1 MDLHHVEFQILARPI
16 ELTIL
21 NLVPICSRPKAHN
34 FEFTFLWFAAWHSQC
49 WLGFPLVHG
58 LTLTIL
64 NLLPIGSGPGAQNL
78 EFYSDCLPA
87 CRSQLYIPVN
97 FEFVSDC
104 HRHCA
109 HNFEL
114 VSYCI
119 SALHSQLYIVH
130 SCPLFQIAFQP
141 GAHNFTFLSHCF
153 RLLHVR
159 ALTICAACFES
170 HLCQRTR
177 MSSYARTL
185 SHSSIFLSRWVNYD
199 EILVFSS

>member
-1 MDLHHVEFQILARPI
+1 MVHSITLI
-16 ELTIL
+16 IL
-21 NLVPICSRPKAHN
+21 NVFPIGSRPGAHN
-34 FEFTFLWFAAWHSQC
+34 F
-49 WLGFPLVHG
+49 
-58 LTLTIL
+58 
-64 NLLPIGSGPGAQNL
+64 NLFPIGSWHSFHYL
-78 EFYSDCLPA
+78 EFSSDWLPA

-130 SCPLFQIAFQP
+130 SCPLFQIASQP

-185 SHSSIFLSRWVNYD
+185 SHSSIFLSR
-199 EILVFSS
+199 